1 MKIVVL
7 PLNMQFSF
15 LTKKFLVRNSKGDK
29 FACMLV
35 RVSEKAIAQPAIP
48 LALQEILVEDSAW
61 KRWSANKSAAGTA

>member
-15 LTKKFLVRNSKGDK
+15 LTKKFLVRNSKGTSLH
-29 FACMLV
+29 AMLV

-48 LALQEILVEDSAW
+48 LALQEILVEDSA
-61 KRWSANKSAAGTA
+61 